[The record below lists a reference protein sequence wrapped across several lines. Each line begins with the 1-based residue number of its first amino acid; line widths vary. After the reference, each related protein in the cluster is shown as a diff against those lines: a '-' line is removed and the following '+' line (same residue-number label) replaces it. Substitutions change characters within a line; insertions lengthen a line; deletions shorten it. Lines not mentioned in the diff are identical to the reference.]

1 METHLSAEKKI
12 KELSVKEFQELI
24 SSTLRETLEE
34 LLEDKEALASEK
46 YINSIREAREEY
58 RTGKINKLEF

>member
-1 METHLSAEKKI
+1 METHLGEDKKI

-34 LLEDKEALASEK
+34 LLEDKEALTSEK